1 MTKDIRET
9 GFGSDSIEVRMRDR
23 IRATIEALVNEELDQ
38 ALGAAK
44 SERVG
49 GRLGYRHGTRD
60 RTLTTSLGPT
70 TLSMPRAR
78 IEGDAGEERE
88 WRSEVVPRYQ
98 RRTARV
104 DE

>member
-1 MTKDIRET
+1 MAKDIRET

-49 GRLGYRHGTRD
+49 ARLGYRHGTRD

-78 IEGDAGEERE
+78 IEGRRRRG
-88 WRSEVVPRYQ
+88 PRV
-98 RRTARV
+98 A
-104 DE
+104 